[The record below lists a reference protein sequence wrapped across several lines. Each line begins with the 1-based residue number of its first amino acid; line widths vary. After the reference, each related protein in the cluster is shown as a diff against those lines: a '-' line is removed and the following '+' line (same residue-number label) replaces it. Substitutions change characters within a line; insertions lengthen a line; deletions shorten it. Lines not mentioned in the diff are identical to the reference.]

1 MFASDVVNIVGPGEE
16 ISDKDTGRTSRAI
29 GCRDGSL
36 AGASGGTANHDAAGR
51 GSGDK
56 RELCGDGRSREC
68 SQLDMPAAKPGGRG
82 VEKSGG
88 EDARFLEAQHL
99 RAQR

>member
-36 AGASGGTANHDAAGR
+36 AGASGGAANHDAAGR

-56 RELCGDGRSREC
+56 RELWGMGTAGNAPSLICPRPN
-68 SQLDMPAAKPGGRG
+68 PADAVLRRAG
-82 VEKSGG
+82 EKTCVSW
-88 EDARFLEAQHL
+88 RLSN
-99 RAQR
+99 